1 MKIWQK
7 TLILALIPVSLNAYG
22 VVLMQDAISRLSSA
36 VQLEQ
41 TEANGFR
48 LLNRLYVS
56 LVSASGLFSGYL
68 SSGATDSFR
77 LKQANETFATAKD
90 CLKQIRA
97 QAPHDQS
104 VLAQSLDDLENQS
117 IPALERLRNQCLKMD
132 NQAGGENKLLALY
145 QLKPLIRQASRIND
159 IYTAVVED
167 SDKQR
172 QVRILEQTQLVARI
186 RSLVLSCLVF
196 NIVFSAVALYLFR
209 RSLLLRLQ
217 VILARSK
224 ALAELED
231 VGPALSGVDEFAEI
245 DNCIVEART
254 ELVAAEKF
262 RSQVVAMVAHDMRSP
277 LASAMTSLE
286 MLEEKFFGPLT
297 PEAEKKI
304 GSITTSL
311 NRLVLLI
318 DEFLDLD
325 KLRRKELELEV
336 SEFILSEM
344 IVDVVASLEAMAA
357 KNGIKIEVKA
367 VAFAVSADKARMR
380 QVLTNLLSNAI
391 KFSPRDTT
399 IVVSAGSTSK
409 QWSLSVIDQ
418 GKGLSEQAKKELFQ
432 PYAPSEASA
441 LAIKGSGLGLFICRW
456 FTEAHGGKLEARPN
470 QGQPGTTFCLTV
482 PHAQ

>member
-7 TLILALIPVSLNAYG
+7 SLILALIPISLNAYG
-22 VVLMQDAISRLSSA
+22 VVLMQDAIGRLSSA

-41 TEANGFR
+41 NEANGFR

-56 LVSASGLFSGYL
+56 LVGASGQFSGYL
-68 SSGATDSFR
+68 STGATDSDR
-77 LKQANETFATAKD
+77 LKLANTNFATAKD

-97 QAPHDQS
+97 QTPHDQS
-104 VLAQSLDDLENQS
+104 VLAKSLDHLENHS
-117 IPALERLRNQCLKMD
+117 FPALEHLRNDCLKMD
-132 NQAGGENKLLALY
+132 NQVSGENKLFALY
-145 QLKPLIRQASRIND
+145 QLKPVVREASRIND

-172 QVRILEQTQLVARI
+172 EVRIAEQKEIVERI
-186 RSLVLSCLVF
+186 RFLVFSCLIF
-196 NIVFSAVALYLFR
+196 NIIFSAIALYLFR
-209 RSLLLRLQ
+209 RSLFTRLQ
-217 VILARSK
+217 VILTRSK

-231 VGPALSGVDEFAEI
+231 VGPPLSGVDEFAQI

-254 ELVAAEKF
+254 ELLAAEKF

-297 PEAEKKI
+297 PEAEKKVL
-304 GSITTSL
+304 SISASL

-325 KLRRKELELEV
+325 KLRGKDLVLEISDFSLN
-336 SEFILSEM
+336 EM
-344 IVDVVASLEAMAA
+344 ILEVVASLEAMAG
-357 KNGIKIEVKA
+357 KNSIAIEVKA
-367 VAFAVSADKARMR
+367 PAFEISADKGRMR

-391 KFSPRDTT
+391 KFSPKQST
-399 IVVSAGSTSK
+399 ITVSAGSSAK
-409 QWSLSVIDQ
+409 NWSLSVIDQ
-418 GKGLSEQAKKELFQ
+418 GKGLSEDAKKELFQ
-432 PYAPSEASA
+432 PYSRSEASS

-470 QGQPGTTFCLTV
+470 QGQAGTTFFLTV
-482 PHAQ
+482 PRID